1 MDECGAVR
9 QCLASDGGGGG
20 LVALSL
26 WPLGLGRLV
35 WMGLGEFRFL
45 GLGTVSL
52 WPLVPGCGLRLVLV
66 PRRVRHAPLLVAGAG
81 WVLRIRPRSR
91 LWRRIWVREYRMGA
105 AGSLRS
111 LPSLVG
117 PQPERRWKLQ
127 PRH

>member
-9 QCLASDGGGGG
+9 QCLASDGGGSR

-35 WMGLGEFRFL
+35 WMGVGELGLL
-45 GLGTVSL
+45 GLGAVSL
-52 WPLVPGCGLRLVLV
+52 RSLVPGCRLRLVLV
-66 PRRVRHAPLLVAGAG
+66 PRRFRHALQLVAGPG
-81 WVLRIRPRSR
+81 WVLRIRPRGG

-105 AGSLRS
+105 AGSVRS
-111 LPSLVG
+111 LQSLVG
-117 PQPERRWKLQ
+117 PRAQRRRQLQ